1 MARIFDFKNINWGP
15 DDAKGDLQLQNYF
28 LRTPDFDRLIEGKKR
43 FVIGRKGT
51 GKTAILQKIVIESQN
66 NPLFFCKELTLKEFP
81 LASSLKQS
89 DNKKKA
95 RYSTSEPIV

>member
-51 GKTAILQKIVIESQN
+51 GKTEILQKIVIESQN
-66 NPLFFCKELTLKEFP
+66 NPLFFCKELT
-81 LASSLKQS
+81 SLKQS

-95 RYSTSEPIV
+95 RDSTSEPIV